1 MTDSAG
7 GVGVKE
13 ENIGGELQ
21 KISFFLNIKSGRKKK
36 KKKKRKTGNNEDVAA
51 IAHLP

>member
-7 GVGVKE
+7 GVGVEE

-21 KISFFLNIKSGRKKK
+21 KISFFFNTKSGRKK